1 MYKLRTLSVEKVRS
15 KDDTLAPQKMAD
27 IEDPEEMQDYM
38 NVGPTVGSLPPMYVN
53 SAAVQKENQL
63 PEKSSKRKTSDSSQ
77 GGLKSLKPVI
87 TVTLSEGYTREGE
100 KAGGDSKEDAKKQV
114 WTLTQFFSVSFLEK
128 IIDLPGGQINDPIWG
143 KHYSL

>member
-1 MYKLRTLSVEKVRS
+1 MSVEKVRS
-15 KDDTLAPQKMAD
+15 KDDTLAPQQMAD

-53 SAAVQKENQL
+53 SAAAVQKENQL
-63 PEKSSKRKTSDSSQ
+63 PEQSSTKRKTSDPSQ

-100 KAGGDSKEDAKKQV
+100 KAGDSKEDAIKQV
-114 WTLTQFFSVSFLEK
+114 WR
-128 IIDLPGGQINDPIWG
+128 
-143 KHYSL
+143 H

>member
-1 MYKLRTLSVEKVRS
+1 MIPW
-15 KDDTLAPQKMAD
+15 PQQMAD
-27 IEDPEEMQDYM
+27 IEDPEMQDYM

-63 PEKSSKRKTSDSSQ
+63 PEQSSKRKTSDPSQ

-100 KAGGDSKEDAKKQV
+100 KAGDSKEDAKKQV
-114 WTLTQFFSVSFLEK
+114 WR
-128 IIDLPGGQINDPIWG
+128 
-143 KHYSL
+143 H